1 MASLGK
7 PIRCITEGCI
17 GLDFIKESKPE
28 RWICATCKG
37 VVAERPK
44 RESGICRVC
53 GISRKQVE
61 FVTRKNICKLCFSE
75 EQRQYREDNQ
85 DKLKA
90 YRYNYFKNLDQEVR
104 WQRVKSS
111 IERSPE
117 SFLADQL
124 YHIRSRSSRPDHP
137 PNPSDSAKR
146 EVDLDRS
153 YLLDLW
159 NQQSGKCALTGLPM
173 VHQFGS
179 PRSASIDRIDSSKG
193 HIKGNVQIICL
204 AINRMKHTLTNE
216 QVLSFLR
223 EVSDSLRGAV

>member
-1 MASLGK
+1 MKL
-7 PIRCITEGCI
+7 C
-17 GLDFIKESKPE
+17 SK
-28 RWICATCKG
+28 
-37 VVAERPK
+37 
-44 RESGICRVC
+44 C
-53 GISRKQVE
+53 GISKVE
-61 FVTRKNICKLCFSE
+61 TEFHKNRAQCKECRRSYME
-75 EQRQYREDNQ
+75 SYYSTNQRQILAQKREWYD
-85 DKLKA
+85 
-90 YRYNYFKNLDQEVR
+90 RLDQKER
-104 WQRVKSS
+104 WNKVKASV
-111 IERSPE
+111 ERSPE

-124 YHIRSRSSRPDHP
+124 YHIRSRSNRPEYSQ
-137 PNPSDSAKR
+137 NPSDPLKR
-146 EVDLDRS
+146 EVDLDRA